1 MADRGF
7 TYLGLLFGIALMSMV
22 LAATAIVWSAQ
33 SRRDREA
40 MLLFVGEEVAQAIA
54 SYHDR
59 SPAGLP
65 PSFPKTLQDLVDDK
79 RWPVTRRHL
88 RRVPI
93 DPMTGSRDW
102 GLVFM
107 PEGAI
112 LGIYSQSGERPLKRS
127 GFSAQREGFANA
139 ETYAGWRFVYVVPN
153 AAAN

>member
-1 MADRGF
+1 MAARGF

-22 LAATAIVWSAQ
+22 LAATATVWSVQ

-54 SYHDR
+54 SYHDH

-88 RRVPI
+88 RRIPI

-102 GLVFM
+102 GVIAT
-107 PEGAI
+107 PEGTI
-112 LGIYSQSGERPLKRS
+112 LGVYSRSEERPLKRS
-127 GFSAQREGFANA
+127 GFGAQREGFAA
-139 ETYAGWRFVYVVPN
+139 AQACAGWRFVYVVPS

>member
-1 MADRGF
+1 MAARGF

-22 LAATAIVWSAQ
+22 LAATATVWSVQ

-54 SYHDR
+54 SYHDH

-65 PSFPKTLQDLVDDK
+65 PSFPKTLQDLVDDR

-93 DPMTGSRDW
+93 DPMTGGRDW
-102 GLVFM
+102 GVVAT
-107 PEGAI
+107 PEGTI
-112 LGIYSQSGERPLKRS
+112 LGIYSRSEEHPLKRS
-127 GFSAQREGFANA
+127 GFRAQREGFAA
-139 ETYAGWRFVYVVPN
+139 AQAYAGWRFVYVIPD